1 MGVINKDYE
10 TLSAQPRDDD
20 LIPITI
26 SRPRSSVPKGVYLV
40 KYSVLKSF
48 LAGSGSTA
56 GVNPI
61 ALTSN
66 TDRWGYDKLP
76 TDVKD
81 VDVDLQSITQK
92 TVRWDELALADIVL
106 NTSNQTYTSA
116 VISSEILSSG
126 LKFTSNW
133 DVNVQFCFV
142 LKNAVTSDTKLKV
155 DFILSDSGDATQ
167 PSTRTV
173 SETITITSS
182 ETQLWPAF
190 NFSDNLNYNHYQK
203 VQLKLTWVS
212 GDDIEFQL
220 GSADAATEINI
231 RLIPA
236 DQGGTSEH
244 EHLSYIGSR
253 TNLRAFFDVPD
264 NEDEVVI
271 KRGVRPYTT
280 WNGASGDRP
289 DDFQTGAFELYATTY
304 RATSG
309 NQSNILFKML
319 PFFSTD
325 VYWIFYESDD
335 ENLPNEIPAES
346 FTWNK
351 DTNSVWKGAHSET
364 ATYQT
369 GDEVIQASKFYKA
382 KEDISAGAFDSS
394 EWIEIGGVGANN
406 QESVYNE
413 LVKILKK
420 GRGIAITFSSATN
433 TIELELEDAPVI
445 PHVDF
450 HPITN
455 IEIDGWPE
463 KGLGENGF
471 IPAINKI
478 PSDNGGNFYMIGN
491 VQRKLYEI
499 DGTTAAA
506 TQVGSTAAGFGVSET
521 DPGGLAL
528 RLNGE
533 LWMSGNDT
541 NSIYTLNK
549 TTGAATKVGTASNL
563 GLPQLV
569 FIQSLEF
576 LDDVLYGAIVTT
588 AQQGAT
594 NKNKL
599 VLINKDTGIAETIG
613 TFTIGGTEVSVHGM
627 ASIEHNLYCVYQ
639 IVGGARHL
647 GRVNTQNAKITK
659 IGTASVTAE
668 GLTSNKANKLWG
680 AHLTGNYLIEI
691 NPETA
696 AATRIGSAT
705 SYGVSETGAAGL
717 AYIYEHYED
726 IKLTLAKLKE
736 DFDLDGS
743 KFLSRVKAVS
753 TGSYAVQAEDVN
765 SLISVRAGNTNHIVV
780 LHTGKKGDVVGV
792 GKNDDG
798 TGLIT
803 VQDPDTNAILQLNK
817 KGEGA
822 VFYFDGNVWITVS
835 SHVLMESLTDLS
847 FGTTIPTTNLKIG
860 KLFVFSAYTTGV
872 SYLVHSTAHT
882 VASKGTVIRYNGTNW
897 VRISNITGIDSII
910 REGASAFINRT
921 PNEKSLVIIN
931 AGENDTAYTGSLD
944 IIDLK
949 GGATDKI
956 NSGDVYLAL
965 HASDGTTLEWL
976 RLVNGKTEAS
986 VSKDSI
992 YEQNK
997 AILQSGANVNLNKD
1011 DTNKEITISA
1021 VTPSRVEAGSIV
1033 TYRADLSLNNPNVT
1047 SEVTVNSGATK
1058 TYKLLPDNTTIKG
1071 GIEADTPI
1079 VFNYFGEYE
1088 ATVGRFDSNVLIT
1101 ISEIEIVLSFGNKD
1115 FKIKR
1120 DLQQIL
1126 ATDTYALN
1134 FFDLRQSLK
1143 IGDNVDSDSNTVT
1156 LTQADLDAN
1165 IGIQVNANIKFIM
1178 FSDRSDARGKI
1189 NRLQIEHGSL
1199 LIEQNSLSSAGG
1211 GASGFGSRLPAFKAS
1226 EKGRRFSVPDDYRTG
1241 IPDDL
1246 WTAGL
1251 GTKDGHYGTVLDV
1264 PKDSGGGTGFG
1275 SRLIAKES
1283 LTTGEGPD
1291 NLVIYEADATAGGD
1305 QLSFT
1310 DPTGANWKDF
1320 NASTHGQ
1327 VRIISR
1333 NTAGNLRSVLLS
1345 ELTKIE
1351 KGRYSV
1357 PSSQAGNIF
1366 LPTSSSDVIDYLFV
1380 DKDVFGLGETIQA
1393 GVYENDGTEWVLLNT
1408 DIVNSIHSRLPD
1420 ANDFDEGHELI
1431 IPEDYEQG
1439 LPNFTLS
1446 NDSASGST
1454 YWGYQKGSSAFVNNV
1469 GLAGSKNEGS
1479 VLPNDAVPE
1488 DNWVFYIQLHS
1499 TGSDGQKD
1507 SIGFAGDTDEWK
1519 NIKSVAVNGKTIL
1532 WEQGTKG
1539 NDWRLG
1545 TAGTANVW
1553 TFSLQTIV
1561 ISNETNALRELDLTQ
1576 PVTLQI
1582 TYKDGTTRYASVPIQ
1597 AGKYRKTDG
1606 LWVYIPDAL
1615 TPEQKSELPKE
1626 DFDAGSLVPYIKK
1639 TAGAKIN
1646 FTALTKS
1653 GAIVARTEFLYAGT
1667 PRKGAV
1673 YGGRMELTQY
1683 SDLHQFE
1690 KTSAGIAITAL
1701 TITGTDKPGNLQ
1713 DGFMRIDFDDDNNI
1727 NRILIIKGSHVVT
1740 STRVAKSEC
1749 YGMVRQS
1756 DGSYASFEFTQ
1767 TGDNPG
1773 ARHSGFGEGNT
1784 LKGAFGFG
1792 DGGGSKHNDMYKY
1805 IVDWDNESLAW
1816 KRLRNLNSPPSI
1828 RDFPKGAGNFE
1839 DNENR
1844 ILAVFGYGSDVV
1856 RNLGG
1861 VFQMDVSFVNDT
1873 VEYTHLTIQGV
1884 TPPAQKL
1891 GGWGGNASTGAF
1903 GYGRIDSA
1911 RNNKTYEYDVHAP
1924 IIKIVET
1931 TNTNAPDARDS
1942 LLWLIEGGEGLAG
1955 LGNHGAGAG
1964 NYRNDFHSFQVE
1976 KPTYE
1981 NILLDSD
1988 ALKRAAYSHQA
1999 RPRRHIVRSAENQL
2013 LTRTTAGTYKELM
2026 LSAPINKSAID
2037 EVTFVIEFRHYVT
2050 ETSGRA
2056 DTSSTLDRRFTTE
2069 KSYKIETL
2077 ISGADNEPFG
2087 FHASTNQDDTPEGNT
2102 AMNALNI
2109 NDVITLY
2116 REDQKAPFW
2125 TLGRLQVSENVQ
2137 DLRLTIALWVNNQNE
2152 FFKVGFGNLR
2162 VAGSSDYNAFFVKE
2176 IIVKEK

>member
-10 TLSAQPRDDD
+10 TLSTQPRDDD

-92 TVRWDELALADIVL
+92 NVGWDELALADIVL

-220 GSADAATEINI
+220 GSADASTEISI

-271 KRGVRPYTT
+271 KRGYRPYPT

-309 NQSNILFKML
+309 NQSEVLFKML
-319 PFFSTD
+319 PLFSTD
-325 VYWIFYESDD
+325 VYWVYYQSDD

-394 EWIEIGGVGANN
+394 EWILLGGVGSND

-576 LDDVLYGAIVTT
+576 LDDVLYASIVTT

-726 IKLTLAKLKE
+726 IKLTLAKIKE
-736 DFDLDGS
+736 DLDLDGG

-765 SLISVRAGNTNHIVV
+765 SLISVRAGNTNHVVV
-780 LHTGKKGDVVGV
+780 LPAGKKGDVVGV

-847 FGTTIPTTNLKIG
+847 FGTTIPTTNLKVG

-997 AILQSGANVNLNKD
+997 AILQAGANVNLNKD
-1011 DTNKEITISA
+1011 DTDKEITISA
-1021 VTPSRVEAGSIV
+1021 VVPSKVEAGSV
-1033 TYRADLSLNNPNVT
+1033 TTYRAELNLNNPNIT
-1047 SEVTVNSGATK
+1047 STVAVNSGATQ
-1058 TYKLLPDNTTIKG
+1058 TYKLLADNTTMKG
-1071 GIEADTPI
+1071 GIEKDTPV
-1079 VFNYFGEYE
+1079 VFNFFGDYE
-1088 ATVGRFDSNVLIT
+1088 LFKFNIGFCTSTF
-1101 ISEIEIVLSFGNKD
+1101 EIVLTFGSKD
-1115 FKIKR
+1115 FKLIR
-1120 DLQQIL
+1120 DFEQSIGSASYGLNL
-1126 ATDTYALN
+1126 AN
-1134 FFDLRQSLK
+1134 LRQSFK
-1143 IGDNVDSDSNTVT
+1143 VGDNVDDGGNTVA

-1165 IGIQVNANIKFIM
+1165 IGIQVSLKISFLDN
-1178 FSDRSDARGKI
+1178 DRAAQSGEIR
-1189 NRLQIEHGSL
+1189 RLQIDHGSL

-1211 GASGFGSRLPAFKAS
+1211 GVSGFGSRLPIFKAS
-1226 EKGRRFSVPDDYRTG
+1226 EKGRRFSVSDDYRTG
-1241 IPDDL
+1241 ITDDL

-1251 GTKDGHYGTVLDV
+1251 GTKTGHYGTVLDV
-1264 PKDSGGGTGFG
+1264 PQNNGGSGFG

-1283 LTTGEGPD
+1283 LTTGEGND
-1291 NLVIYEADATAGGD
+1291 NLVIYEASDDTSGD

-1310 DPTGANWKDF
+1310 DPSGGHWKDF
-1320 NASTHGQ
+1320 NVSTIGQ

-1333 NTAGNLRSVLLS
+1333 NTAGDVRSVLLS
-1345 ELTKIE
+1345 ELTKNSQ
-1351 KGRYSV
+1351 GQYSV
-1357 PSSQAGNIF
+1357 PTALRSKIF
-1366 LPTSSSDVIDYLFV
+1366 LPSSATDVVDYLFV
-1380 DKDVFGLGETIQA
+1380 DKDVFSLGETIQA
-1393 GVYENDGTEWVLLNT
+1393 GLYENDGTRWVFQAT
-1408 DIVNSIHSRLPD
+1408 DIVNSIHNRLPNAD
-1420 ANDFDEGHELI
+1420 DFEEGHEVFNLT
-1431 IPEDYEQG
+1431 EY
-1439 LPNFTLS
+1439 LS
-1446 NDSASGST
+1446 EPSAEITIGALT
-1454 YWGYQKGSSAFVNNV
+1454 ATGGWNGYHG
-1469 GLAGSKNEGS
+1469 
-1479 VLPNDAVPE
+1479 
-1488 DNWVFYIQLHS
+1488 I
-1499 TGSDGQKD
+1499 
-1507 SIGFAGDTDEWK
+1507 
-1519 NIKSVAVNGKTIL
+1519 
-1532 WEQGTKG
+1532 TKG
-1539 NDWRLG
+1539 NSAKHIGADTGIGNINTSLDISVAWAANAFFLAYPKSLG
-1545 TAGTANVW
+1545 GAPTKVVIGNLTLTSFTDSGSNDDFWYFVSTESSSIATTGKVSIEISDANGALLIAGT
-1553 TFSLQTIV
+1553 
-1561 ISNETNALRELDLTQ
+1561 
-1576 PVTLQI
+1576 
-1582 TYKDGTTRYASVPIQ
+1582 PIQ

-1606 LWVYIPDAL
+1606 VWVYIPDAL

-1639 TAGAKIN
+1639 TAGAKID

-1653 GAIVARTEFLYAGT
+1653 GSIVARTEFLYAGT

-1683 SDLHQFE
+1683 SDLHIFE
-1690 KTSAGIAITAL
+1690 KTSSGITL
-1701 TITGTDKPGNLQ
+1701 TNPTITGTDKPGNLQ
-1713 DGFMRIDFDDDNNI
+1713 DGFMRVDFDDDNNI

-1740 STRVAKSEC
+1740 STRFAKSEC

-1891 GGWGGNASTGAF
+1891 GGWAGNASTGAF
-1903 GYGRIDSA
+1903 GYGRIDNA
-1911 RNNKTYEYDVHAP
+1911 RNQKTYEYDVHAP
-1924 IIKIVET
+1924 VIKVVET
-1931 TNTNAPDARDS
+1931 TNTNPPDARDS
-1942 LLWLIEGGEGLAG
+1942 ILWLIEGREGLAG
-1955 LGNHGAGAG
+1955 LGNHGVGQN

-1988 ALKRAAYSHQA
+1988 ALKRAAYSHQS

-2077 ISGADNEPFG
+2077 ISGEDNEPFG

-2137 DLRLTIALWVNNQNE
+2137 DLRLTIALWVNNSNE